1 MPTTFPNPDCKRT
14 HKPSMLVGKPPT
26 PPPTPPHPNPCLS
39 ENLNGDALR
48 LVELFCSVCA
58 RNTGTTLAFP
68 LSVAGGFAGGGG
80 GVSFSLPL
88 SETAG
93 WVKDPENTLK
103 TAYAPTKCE
112 MAQVLSNLSEL
123 RILGGKTYANWKARY
138 Q

>member
-1 MPTTFPNPDCKRT
+1 
-14 HKPSMLVGKPPT
+14 
-26 PPPTPPHPNPCLS
+26 

-48 LVELFCSVCA
+48 LVELFCSACA
-58 RNTGTTLAFP
+58 RNTGTTLAYP
-68 LSVAGGFAGGGG
+68 LSAAGGFAGGGA

-88 SETAG
+88 SETEG

-123 RILGGKTYANWKARY
+123 RILGDFTKRHESVALDSVYIRAGPNGAMGGGGSPLPICAQGSPEATLCTC
-138 Q
+138 